1 MHSAMRLQNG
11 KLVFSPWKC
20 TSTFRELDQ
29 VVLQLLKHYFEIMLV
44 HYLLKRLE
52 IKRVMKWNVLVAICI
67 RGEGK
72 NLAKS
77 HNHVSNTMTF
87 IQMTQIFLLDR
98 ALSTTASTSKLGTQV
113 LESWSSDVCLSVED
127 WQHDEND
134 T

>member
-1 MHSAMRLQNG
+1 
-11 KLVFSPWKC
+11 
-20 TSTFRELDQ
+20 
-29 VVLQLLKHYFEIMLV
+29 
-44 HYLLKRLE
+44 
-52 IKRVMKWNVLVAICI
+52 MKWNVLVAICI